1 MESIFELF
9 LSRTQIV
16 VAVGAVLLAGYVL
29 DLVRRRRLSEEY
41 SLLWV
46 LATAVIAILGFS
58 TPLLLWITNVL
69 GMMYPAST
77 VFAFG
82 LAFAVAM
89 LLYLSTKLSR
99 LGFENHA
106 LARDLALLR
115 HELDEMRAGHGAK
128 EAK

>member
-1 MESIFELF
+1 MAF

-16 VAVGAVLLAGYVL
+16 VAVGAVLLALYVL

-46 LATAVIAILGFS
+46 LATAVIAVLGFS
-58 TPLLLWITNVL
+58 TPLLVWITGVL
-69 GMMYPAST
+69 GMMGAAST

-89 LLYLSTKLSR
+89 LLYLSIKLSR

-106 LARDLALLR
+106 LTRDLALLR
-115 HELDEMRAGHGAK
+115 HELDEIRARSGGEEGK
-128 EAK
+128 

>member
-1 MESIFELF
+1 MPF

-16 VAVGAVLLAGYVL
+16 VAVGAVLLALYVL

-46 LATAVIAILGFS
+46 IATAAIAVLGFS
-58 TPLLLWITNVL
+58 TPLLVWITDLL
-69 GMMYPAST
+69 GMMGAAST

-89 LLYLSTKLSR
+89 LLYLSIKLSR
-99 LGFENHA
+99 LGFENHT
-106 LARDLALLR
+106 LTRDLALLR
-115 HELDEMRAGHGAK
+115 HELEELRARKGEG
-128 EAK
+128 EGR

>member
-1 MESIFELF
+1 VEF

-16 VAVGAVLLAGYVL
+16 VALGAVLLALYVL

-46 LATAVIAILGFS
+46 IATAVIAVLGFS
-58 TPLLLWITNVL
+58 TPLLLWITRVL
-69 GMMYPAST
+69 GMLGAAST

-89 LLYLSTKLSR
+89 LLYLSVKLSR
-99 LGFENHA
+99 LGLENHVLSRE
-106 LARDLALLR
+106 LAMLR
-115 HELDEMRAGHGAK
+115 HELEEVRGSGGRTAS
-128 EAK
+128 